1 MAPTLAVTLAF
12 SDGTAALAEQP
23 LQEQPSGAAAVA
35 RMISADEI
43 TSSELASALGRGATE
58 AAEAARLAGGAL
70 ESVAGESQAAFAGGG
85 SLSRVLAGK
94 LIPALTS
101 SALTAADELQVP
113 RPRQPSLAPL
123 SAQRSALSPSAPRP
137 SLCHDAGTNRAQFAL
152 LDGVDALKASP
163 QLQAARQQAQ
173 RELALR
179 TAAAE
184 QVGSG

>member
-1 MAPTLAVTLAF
+1 MSESAPGSRRDETATQAADGTTLDF
-12 SDGTAALAEQP
+12 SHGTAARLAEQP
-23 LQEQPSGAAAVA
+23 LQEQPSGAAVA

-113 RPRQPSLAPL
+113 RQRQPSLAPL

-137 SLCHDAGTNRAQFAL
+137 SLCHDTGTN
-152 LDGVDALKASP
+152 
-163 QLQAARQQAQ
+163 
-173 RELALR
+173 
-179 TAAAE
+179 
-184 QVGSG
+184 